1 LNGGAGLVGGT
12 LAAYVPLCYL
22 RPVFPQG
29 TWKELEEHLKNNVE
43 KGRLRE

>member
-22 RPVFPQG
+22 RPVFPQ
-29 TWKELEEHLKNNVE
+29 ELEEHLKNNVE
-43 KGRLRE
+43 KGHLSE